1 MGEAVQVTY
10 FPTITV
16 QTQYFLYSLLLGA
29 GLGFIYDVLR
39 SVRIAVRDE
48 KRARFY
54 FSDVLVF
61 VIAVFLFEIF
71 TVSFGYGVV
80 RYYALSGVFLGA
92 LFYLNTIGL
101 ITVKIERKIAKLYQ
115 KLIGFFIVKP
125 IHLLYNCFKKFLV
138 SLQFR
143 KKGTKNEEQREKE

>member
-1 MGEAVQVTY
+1 MTY

-16 QTQYFLYSLLLGA
+16 QTQYFFYSLLLGA

-54 FSDVLVF
+54 FSDVLIF

-92 LFYLNTIGL
+92 C
-101 ITVKIERKIAKLYQ
+101 
-115 KLIGFFIVKP
+115 FIS
-125 IHLLYNCFKKFLV
+125 IQWD
-138 SLQFR
+138 S
-143 KKGTKNEEQREKE
+143 